1 MPSKIISEK
10 TADAVTMTNAAR
22 LEQVNQLIN
31 EANQL
36 NIEAG
41 LLDAELKET
50 QSLQNAA
57 KKHRDQLSK
66 AYKGKPSDQAYT
78 EWMSQKETATA
89 EGQVGLVFSKMHR
102 WGLRSYQV
110 ITKLRSTIT
119 GQDIIYHVQDA
130 AHTVSYT
137 LSEKQFLQLVA
148 SNGVGKGRHSWDR
161 IEQAIRNGE
170 PALDLFTLQVGASSE
185 KKIQEK
191 TGVDTPAVKLTK
203 DALYQY
209 LIQTRAVISEKTG
222 NLDYARIAELHSQ
235 LLAKYKW
242 QTGSEGNITFPR
254 EDESKYFFT
263 QERRKI
269 VDIFTRL
276 YKREKLHRDTDT
288 FYESGDAILDENT
301 LIENKVGKKAV
312 ISLKTLRGAIE
323 DIAALKGV
331 SRETL
336 RQELI
341 KLFTSAPK
349 TGRYLTQMLQEGAYN
364 KAVESIN
371 KLFTS

>member
-10 TADAVTMTNAAR
+10 TADAVVQATR

-31 EANQL
+31 EADGL
-36 NIEAG
+36 NVEAG
-41 LLDAELKET
+41 LLDAELKEI
-50 QSLQNAA
+50 QSLKDAA
-57 KKHRDQLSK
+57 KEHRDQLSS
-66 AYKGKPSDQAYT
+66 AYQGKPSDQAYK
-78 EWMSQKETATA
+78 EWMSQKGTATA
-89 EGQVGLVFSKMHR
+89 EGQMGLVFSKMHR

-110 ITKLRSTIT
+110 ITRLRNTIT

-148 SNGVGKGRHSWDR
+148 SNGVGKGRRSWDK
-161 IEQAIRNGE
+161 IEQAIQAGE
-170 PALDLFTLQVGASSE
+170 PALDLFTLQVGASTE
-185 KKIQEK
+185 KNIQEK
-191 TGVDTPAVKLTK
+191 TGVSASAIQLTK

-209 LIQTRAVISEKTG
+209 LIQNRAITNEKTG

-235 LLAKYKW
+235 LLVRYEW
-242 QTGSEGNITFPR
+242 QKDSSNNVAFPR
-254 EDESKYFFT
+254 EDKSKYLFT
-263 QERRKI
+263 QRRQKI
-269 VDIFTRL
+269 VDLFTSV
-276 YKREKLHRDTDT
+276 YIREKLHRDTDS
-288 FYESGDAILDENT
+288 FYKSGDATLDKDT

-349 TGRYLTQMLQEGAYN
+349 TGRYLTQMIQGEAYN

>member
-1 MPSKIISEK
+1 MPSNVIAEK
-10 TADAVTMTNAAR
+10 TADAVTNAAR

-31 EANQL
+31 EADGL
-36 NIEAG
+36 NVEAS

-57 KKHRDQLSK
+57 KKHRDQLRN
-66 AYKGKPSDQAYT
+66 AYKGKSSDQACT
-78 EWMSQKETATA
+78 EWMSQKETVTT
-89 EGQVGLVFSKMHR
+89 EGQMGLVFSKMHR

-110 ITKLRSTIT
+110 ITQLRSTIT
-119 GQDIIYHVQDA
+119 GQDIIYHVQDT

-148 SNGVGKGRHSWDR
+148 SNGIGKGRRSWDK
-161 IEQAIRNGE
+161 IEQAIQAGD
-170 PALDLFTLQVGASSE
+170 PALDLFTLQVGASTE

-191 TGVDTPAVKLTK
+191 TGVDTPAVHLTK

-209 LIQTRAVISEKTG
+209 LIQNRAIVNRKTG

-242 QTGSEGNITFPR
+242 QKDSEGNAVFPK
-254 EDESKYFFT
+254 EDKSKYLFT
-263 QERRKI
+263 QERQRI

-276 YKREKLHRDTDT
+276 YTREKLHRDTDS
-288 FYESGDAILDENT
+288 FYKSGDATLDENT

-336 RQELI
+336 KQELI